1 MTDTSSSFLLTCTN
15 QRKQRQQ
22 FFFHEAGSKVRYTVI
37 SPYTYDSSGN
47 LIYTPAE
54 LDMRR
59 KAEILKYQNASTTF
73 SGKKKWSYLA
83 NSTNTTSRACPEIYK
98 LTPNTSSDVP
108 GKPMM
113 LYNNPNI
120 PLYKY
125 KPLNLERFQLVPYDN
140 FKRVYDLFPITN
152 IVSSNGTITNI
163 TDIIILNPDSN
174 SFAFGFTIPIT
185 ITYNAIFREV
195 SSYAINY
202 AQLFIQKARMDIYY
216 SDSLIANPDALYN
229 EQPLISTD
237 LIISAA
243 NITLNVESSNVG
255 NINMQQY
262 LGTIYI
268 PPTNLQTVTQY
279 VYTCKITINIG
290 YSEYSLDMSG
300 GEAYRSNIDGGDIT
314 DSYPKEAT
322 SLTDVKYGT
331 IANIDNIYTTTN
343 SSLTNAISNCSMEI
357 YQAIVDANGVPIVDS
372 TGNAT
377 FNTILPNNIEY
388 IPFDISATS
397 TS

>member
-1 MTDTSSSFLLTCTN
+1 MTDTSSTFLLTCTN
-15 QRKQRQQ
+15 QRKQRHQ
-22 FFFHEAGSKVRYTVI
+22 FLFHEAGSKVRYTVV
-37 SPYTYDSSGN
+37 SPYTHDSSGN
-47 LIYTPAE
+47 LIYTPTE

-59 KAEILKYQNASTTF
+59 KAEILKYQNASNNF
-73 SGKKKWSYLA
+73 AGKKKWSYLE

-113 LYNNPNI
+113 LYNNTTI

-125 KPLNLERFQLVPYDN
+125 KPLHTDRYQHVPYDN
-140 FKRVYDLFPITN
+140 YKRVYDIFPTTN
-152 IVSSNGTITNI
+152 IVSSNGTTTDI
-163 TDIIILNPDSN
+163 TDIVILNPDSN

-202 AQLFIQKARMDIYY
+202 AQLFIQHAKMNIYY
-216 SDSLIANPDALYN
+216 SDSLIAKTDALYN

-243 NITLNVESSNVG
+243 NITLKVENSDVG
-255 NINMQQY
+255 NINIQQY

-279 VYTCKITINIG
+279 VYTCKIDVTIG
-290 YSEYSLDMSG
+290 YSEYSLDMPE
-300 GEAYRSNIDGGDIT
+300 GESYRSNIDGSNIT

-331 IANIDNIYTTTN
+331 IANIDNIYTTTDI
-343 SSLTNAISNCSMEI
+343 SLKNAISNCSMEI
-357 YQAIVDANGVPIVDS
+357 YQAIVDANGDPIVDS
-372 TGNAT
+372 LGNAT

-388 IPFDISATS
+388 IPFDISEIATS
-397 TS
+397 